1 MRVPATRAP
10 LAILASFLIT
20 TVIGCVDDTVSQ
32 ESSSL
37 IEYHR
42 SGGFR
47 GVDDRLAID
56 TDGKATLTRNG
67 ATSSITIEA
76 SVMNSLRGIMQEIE
90 FGKLEREYQP
100 PGRGADMYE
109 YSITYQ
115 GHTVRAKET
124 ALPQVLYPIV
134 ELLDRILD
142 RG

>member
-1 MRVPATRAP
+1 MRAPATRPP
-10 LAILASFLIT
+10 LAILASFLGT

-47 GVDDRLAID
+47 GVDDRLTID

-67 ATSSITIEA
+67 TATDVTIEP
-76 SVMNSLRGIMQEIE
+76 SIVNRLRGIMQEIE
-90 FGKLEREYQP
+90 FDKLEREYQP
-100 PGRGADMYE
+100 PGRGADVYE

-124 ALPQVLYPIV
+124 ALPQVLHPIV
-134 ELLDRILD
+134 ELLDRVLD
-142 RG
+142 GA